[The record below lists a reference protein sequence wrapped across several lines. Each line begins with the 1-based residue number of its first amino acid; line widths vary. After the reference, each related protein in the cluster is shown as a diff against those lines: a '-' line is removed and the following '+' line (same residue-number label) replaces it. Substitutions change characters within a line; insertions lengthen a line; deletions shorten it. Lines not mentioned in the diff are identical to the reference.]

1 MSEPVVQTNA
11 VSVSATEAVLSL
23 AGEQRFTWNFDH
35 RLDAQKRVQFPAVW
49 RPADPATRFILI
61 LWPHPQL
68 KGETEFGFIKGLTQR
83 RFDRLVEQVANLGL
97 GDTKAAALRRKLFHN
112 SIDLDLDPAGR
123 LCLPPKMAS
132 QIGLDKTVHFS
143 GAGDHFELWDPET
156 FKRCSRA
163 DDPIASEA
171 YETLI

>member
-1 MSEPVVQTNA
+1 MSELVVPANA
-11 VSVSATEAVLSL
+11 VSASAADAAFSTV
-23 AGEQRFTWNFDH
+23 GEPRFTWNFDH
-35 RLDAQKRVQFPAVW
+35 RLDTQKRVQFPAAW
-49 RPADPATRFILI
+49 RSSDPSTRYVLI

-83 RFDRLVEQVANLGL
+83 RFSRLVEQVANLGL
-97 GDTKAAALRRKLFHN
+97 GDSKAAALRRKLFHN
-112 SIDLDLDPAGR
+112 SIDLELDPAHR

-132 QIGLDKTVHFS
+132 QIGLDKMVHFS
-143 GAGDHFELWDPET
+143 GAGDHFELWDPEIFT
-156 FKRCSRA
+156 RCSRA